1 MRKPLRVLI
10 IEDSPDDT
18 ELLLRELRCGGYDP
32 VYERVE
38 TASGMKIL
46 LEQQEW
52 DVVLSDHSMPLFS
65 GIGALTQLQLSGLDL
80 PFIIVSGTIGEEIAV
95 AAMRAGAHDYLMKD
109 NLARLVPAIE
119 RELKEAEERRKR
131 KEAEEALRK
140 SEASLANAQRIAHL
154 GNWQW
159 NMRENKV
166 VGSDE
171 FYRIF
176 GKTRQT
182 FNGTYETLLNFV
194 HPDDR
199 VFVKKSV
206 REALDEKK
214 PYCINFRILLPDGSV
229 RIIHTEAEVIFDS
242 AGKAIQM
249 NGTNQDITEY
259 KQAEEEKA
267 KLREQLYHAQ
277 KLESVGK
284 LVGCIAHDF
293 NNILSAIIGYV
304 ELLQNK
310 MKKYDSSV
318 DDSSKNYIERILAIA
333 EKAIHLTQNLLI
345 FSRKEINN
353 PRPVHVNTIIK
364 RAESLLSNLI
374 CENIK
379 LNTVLTDKN
388 YTIMADSGQIEQ
400 ILMNLATNAR
410 DAMPDGGILTIR
422 TEIVTLDNAFIQNYG
437 YGEIG
442 KYVLVSISDTGMG
455 MDEETQKMIFEPF
468 FTTKKHGKGTG
479 LGLAIVYGI
488 VTQHQGYIQVDS
500 ARGKGTTFKIYLP
513 IIESDVEE
521 IIPQDLPAP
530 VKGIETILLA
540 EDNIEI
546 RKIIKMV
553 FRGSGYKVI
562 DAVNGE
568 EAVDKF
574 MKNKDDIRLLV
585 FDVMM
590 PKKNGKEAY
599 DEIKKIMPGIKAL
612 FMSGYPKDGV
622 SNKIILEESLPF
634 ISKPVSP
641 TGLLK
646 KVREVLDT

>member
-1 MRKPLRVLI
+1 MRKSLRVLI
-10 IEDSPDDT
+10 IEDSLDDI
-18 ELLLRELRCGGYDP
+18 ELLLHELRRGGYDP

-38 TASGMKIL
+38 TASGMKVV
-46 LEQQEW
+46 LEKQEW

-95 AAMRAGAHDYLMKD
+95 AAMRAGAHDYIMKE

-119 RELKEAEERRKR
+119 RELKEAEERKKC

-154 GNWQW
+154 GSWEW
-159 NMRENKV
+159 DIIKNKV

-182 FNGTYETLLNFV
+182 FDETYETFLNV
-194 HPDDR
+194 IHPGDR
-199 VFVKKSV
+199 DFVKKSV
-206 REALDEKK
+206 LEALHDRK
-214 PYCINFRILLPDGSV
+214 PCCIDCRILLPDGSV
-229 RIIHTEAEVIFDS
+229 RIIHTEAEVVFDS

-259 KQAEEEKA
+259 KQAEEEKV
-267 KLREQLYHAQ
+267 KLREQLYHTQ

-293 NNILSAIIGYV
+293 NNILSTIIGYV
-304 ELLQNK
+304 ELLQSK
-310 MKKYDSSV
+310 VKKDNSPREISLN
-318 DDSSKNYIERILAIA
+318 NYIERILTTA
-333 EKAIHLTQNLLI
+333 EKAVHLTQNLLI

-353 PRPVHVNTIIK
+353 PKPVHSNTIIK

-379 LNTVLTDKN
+379 FVIDLTDKN
-388 YTIMADSGQIEQ
+388 DTIMADSGQIEQ
-400 ILMNLATNAR
+400 VLMNLATNAR
-410 DAMPDGGILTIR
+410 DAMPDGGVLTIR
-422 TEIVTLDNAFIQNYG
+422 TEIVELDNAFIQHHSYG
-437 YGEIG
+437 KIG
-442 KYVLVSISDTGMG
+442 KHVLISISDTGMG
-455 MDEETQKMIFEPF
+455 MDEETQKRIFEPF
-468 FTTKKHGKGTG
+468 FTTKKYGKGTG

-488 VTQHQGYIQVDS
+488 VTQHQGYIHVDS
-500 ARGKGTTFKIYLP
+500 VRGKGTIFKIYLP

-521 IIPQDLPAP
+521 IGSQDLPAP
-530 VKGIETILLA
+530 VSGVETILLA

-546 RKIIKMV
+546 RKIIKTV
-553 FRGSGYKVI
+553 FRVSGYKVI
-562 DAVNGE
+562 DAMNGE
-568 EAVDKF
+568 DAIDKF
-574 MKNKDDIRLLV
+574 MKNKDNIRLLV
-585 FDVMM
+585 FDVIM

-599 DEIKKIMPGIKAL
+599 DEIKKIRPGIKAL
-612 FMSGYPKDGV
+612 FMSGYPKDGT
-622 SNKIILEESLPF
+622 SNKIITEEGLPF

-641 TGLLK
+641 TGLLRK
-646 KVREVLDT
+646 AREVLDS

>member
-1 MRKPLRVLI
+1 
-10 IEDSPDDT
+10 
-18 ELLLRELRCGGYDP
+18 
-32 VYERVE
+32 
-38 TASGMKIL
+38 
-46 LEQQEW
+46 
-52 DVVLSDHSMPLFS
+52 
-65 GIGALTQLQLSGLDL
+65 
-80 PFIIVSGTIGEEIAV
+80 
-95 AAMRAGAHDYLMKD
+95 
-109 NLARLVPAIE
+109 
-119 RELKEAEERRKR
+119 
-131 KEAEEALRK
+131 EAEEALRK